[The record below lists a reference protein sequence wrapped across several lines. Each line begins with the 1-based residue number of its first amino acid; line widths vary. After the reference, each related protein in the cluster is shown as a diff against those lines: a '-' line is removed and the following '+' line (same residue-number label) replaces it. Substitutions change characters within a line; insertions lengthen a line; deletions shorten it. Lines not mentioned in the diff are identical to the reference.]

1 MFPAYP
7 QGIKMATSKKIEEKY
22 QKLLKEIQKRPEN
35 KMCFDCNSR
44 GNQYVVLTLN
54 TFVCTQCSG
63 IHREMQHRIKSVG
76 MSTFTTDE
84 IKALDKAG
92 NAVAKAVWMGKHGP
106 SDGPLPDEGQIDK
119 VRAFIKQKYQQ
130 KRWYV
135 EGGAADSS

>member
-1 MFPAYP
+1 
-7 QGIKMATSKKIEEKY
+7 
-22 QKLLKEIQKRPEN
+22 
-35 KMCFDCNSR
+35 
-44 GNQYVVLTLN
+44 
-54 TFVCTQCSG
+54 
-63 IHREMQHRIKSVG
+63 

-119 VRAFIKQKYQQ
+119 VRAFIKQKYEQ

-135 EGGAADSS
+135 EGGAAERRRRRPPSSP